1 MDFRVRGRGCGDVNI
16 ATFAPE
22 AIAGMLKRLLQVAG
36 LLLAGAIAGTALHT
50 VLTARLQTGDTVF
63 AGKRPS
69 YLGVTD
75 GRLARPKSTPNCV
88 SSQADPADAGHYI
101 APIAFTGSA
110 IDAIAAIRKIVE
122 GTERTLVVRHEAN
135 YLYAEYKSKL
145 MGYVDDVEFLA
156 SEREGVIHVRSAS
169 RLGRRDY
176 GVNRARIEAVR
187 ERFAAAQRGSVKA

>member
-1 MDFRVRGRGCGDVNI
+1 
-16 ATFAPE
+16 
-22 AIAGMLKRLLQVAG
+22 MLNRFLQVTG

-50 VLTARLQTGDTVF
+50 ALTSWLHSGGTVF

-101 APIAFTGSA
+101 APIRFTGSA
-110 IDAIAAIRKIVE
+110 IEAIAAIRRIVE
-122 GTERTLVVRHEAN
+122 GTGRTLVVSHEAR

-176 GVNRARIEAVR
+176 GVNRARIEAIR
-187 ERFAAAQRGSVKA
+187 ERFAAVQRGSVQA